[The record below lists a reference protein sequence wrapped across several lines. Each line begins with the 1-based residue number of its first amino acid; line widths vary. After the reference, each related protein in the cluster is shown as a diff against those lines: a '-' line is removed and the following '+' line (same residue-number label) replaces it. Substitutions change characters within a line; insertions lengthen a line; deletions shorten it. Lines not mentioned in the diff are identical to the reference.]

1 MWRATVR
8 AARRVELGVRITA
21 CTIAVWAHSRM
32 LRARRRLTTRGM
44 HARTMRA
51 MAACRIV
58 AASDAA
64 ALRRC
69 DGGRRPL
76 PPAGEQIALK
86 IASAMVAIALSA
98 FPEPTEEEE
107 ESPEGL
113 AAGGVLADG
122 GTALARAFLAHKREV
137 CAQSLA
143 ALAERIRGVK
153 SGHARSE
160 LRGVSKAKQGAGVRR
175 RSAKRGGAGAKERP
189 KSAGFG

>member
-1 MWRATVR
+1 MLQSACEVASVGSDLADWQQVALRTQLP
-8 AARRVELGVRITA
+8 AALDQVKVTHTGVDE
-21 CTIAVWAHSRM
+21 
-32 LRARRRLTTRGM
+32 
-44 HARTMRA
+44 RA

-113 AAGGVLADG
+113 AADEVLADG